1 MPRKGRDRFDR
12 SPLRRRLETAVQLAA
27 LTFFVV
33 LGLAIYRDVSE
44 WRHRCGG
51 PSTLCSTEARL
62 NRIGPGDAKPREPEP
77 VPAGPNKQTPN
88 APPPGEARQTGSDK
102 PALGA
107 APAGDMKLRGGE
119 PVAANPSKPAPETP
133 PRSETKPSEETT
145 GSIKS
150 APKIA
155 LLTPVLLDCR
165 EGSPTFWQFAN
176 VELIDSA
183 STRTLSPVTSCRISP
198 AMSSPVTCQNAVIV
212 GLGMASSKGIDTIE
226 STRALHRG
234 TNLASALKKDL
245 QARCAADV
253 TVSAYVLN
261 LGRYGGEQQ
270 RDEPDQR
277 KVIALV
283 ATGSDDADE
292 AATEVVATY
301 TKSDPKIAHY
311 PICELYKLNSAGQ
324 PTLVSTQRKI
334 CGDQSGST
342 VSQR

>member
-1 MPRKGRDRFDR
+1 
-12 SPLRRRLETAVQLAA
+12 
-27 LTFFVV
+27 
-33 LGLAIYRDVSE
+33 
-44 WRHRCGG
+44 
-51 PSTLCSTEARL
+51 
-62 NRIGPGDAKPREPEP
+62 
-77 VPAGPNKQTPN
+77 
-88 APPPGEARQTGSDK
+88 
-102 PALGA
+102 
-107 APAGDMKLRGGE
+107 MKLRGGE
-119 PVAANPSKPAPETP
+119 PVTANPSKPVPETP
-133 PRSETKPSEETT
+133 PPSETKPSEETT
-145 GSIKS
+145 GSVKS

-183 STRTLSPVTSCRISP
+183 SARALSPVTSCRISP

-226 STRALHRG
+226 SARALHRG

-261 LGRYGGEQQ
+261 LGRYSGEQQ

-311 PICELYKLNSAGQ
+311 PICELYKLDSAGQ